1 MLHPVAWRG
10 QPSPRKVACSKAS
23 DAGMFI
29 AMAYQTVA
37 PALIR
42 GQAPRDHIIDRL
54 IAERAP
60 KLAASAAWPLVRP
73 LLHGLLNY
81 AKARRLADAIA
92 PMSGREALAF
102 VSALMAVQ
110 VEIRGLERV
119 PRAGRAIAVVNHPTG
134 IADAVAVYDALKAV
148 RPDLTF
154 YANSDAHRVAKGFDE
169 VAIPVEWRQERR
181 TRQGARLA
189 LIATRAA
196 MEAQRLL
203 VVFPAGRIS
212 RRRGGALADL
222 PWAGSA
228 FSVARK
234 CQAAILPMHLA
245 GPKSALFHFLDR
257 FSGELRD
264 ITLFHEFLNKRGKA
278 FRLTVG
284 PSVPPPRLPADAGE
298 AAAAMKAYVEQV
310 LPGDPARPFA

>member
-1 MLHPVAWRG
+1 MLHPVARRG
-10 QPSPRKVACSKAS
+10 QPSPYKGACSRTP
-23 DAGMFI
+23 DTGMLI
-29 AMAYQTVA
+29 AMAYQTA
-37 PALIR
+37 SPALIR
-42 GQAPRDHIIDRL
+42 SQAPRDHIVDRL

-60 KLAASAAWPLVRP
+60 RLAASAAWPLLRP
-73 LLHGLLNY
+73 LFHGLLNY

-92 PMSGREALAF
+92 PMGGRDALAF
-102 VSALMAVQ
+102 VSELMAVQ

-134 IADAVAVYDALKAV
+134 IADAVAVFDALKAV

-154 YANSDAHRVAKGFDE
+154 YANADAHRVARGFDE
-169 VAIPVEWRQERR
+169 VAIPVEWREERR

-196 MEAQRLL
+196 MEAERLL

-212 RRRGGALADL
+212 RRRGGILADL
-222 PWAGSA
+222 AWAGSA

-234 CQAAILPMHLA
+234 CQATILPMHLA
-245 GPKSALFHFLDR
+245 GPTSALFHFFDG

-264 ITLFHEFLNKRGKA
+264 ITLFHELLNKRGKT
-278 FRLTVG
+278 FRLTIG
-284 PSVPPPRLPADAGE
+284 AAVPPERLPGDADA
-298 AAAAMKAYVEQV
+298 AARAVKAYVETV
-310 LPGDPARPFA
+310 LPGDPGRSFS

>member
-1 MLHPVAWRG
+1 
-10 QPSPRKVACSKAS
+10 
-23 DAGMFI
+23 
-29 AMAYQTVA
+29 MAYQTA
-37 PALIR
+37 SPALIR
-42 GQAPRDHIIDRL
+42 SQAPGDHVIDRL

-60 KLAASAAWPLVRP
+60 KLAASPAWPLVKP
-73 LLHGLLNY
+73 ILHGLLNY
-81 AKARRLADAIA
+81 EKARRLADAIA
-92 PMSGREALAF
+92 PMSGRAALGF
-102 VSALMAVQ
+102 VSELMAVQ
-110 VEIRGLERV
+110 VELRGLERV

-134 IADAVAVYDALKAV
+134 IADAVAVYDALKGV

-154 YANSDAHRVAKGFDE
+154 YANADAHRVARGFDE
-169 VAIPVEWRQERR
+169 VAIPVEWREERR

-196 MEAQRLL
+196 MEAERLL

-212 RRRGGALADL
+212 RRRRGVLADL

-234 CQAAILPMHLA
+234 CRAVILPMHLA
-245 GPKSALFHFLDR
+245 GPESALFHFLDR

-284 PSVPPPRLPADAGE
+284 AAVPPERLPADGGE
-298 AAAAMKAYVEQV
+298 AAAMMKAYVEQV
-310 LPGDPARPFA
+310 LAADPARPFA

>member
-1 MLHPVAWRG
+1 ML
-10 QPSPRKVACSKAS
+10 
-23 DAGMFI
+23 I
-29 AMAYQTVA
+29 AMAYQIAA

-42 GQAPRDHIIDRL
+42 SHAPRDHIVDRL

-60 KLAASAAWPLVRP
+60 RLAASAAWPLIRP

-81 AKARRLADAIA
+81 GRARRLADTIA
-92 PMSGREALAF
+92 PMSGRDALAF
-102 VSALMAVQ
+102 VCDLLAVE

-134 IADAVAVYDALKAV
+134 IADAVAVYDALKGV
-148 RPDLTF
+148 RPDLIF
-154 YANSDAHRVAKGFDE
+154 YANSDAHRVARGFDE

-189 LIATRAA
+189 LTATRAA
-196 MEAQRLL
+196 MEAERLL

-212 RRRGGALADL
+212 RRRGGVLADL
-222 PWAGSA
+222 AWAPSA

-234 CQAAILPMHLA
+234 CQATILPMHLA
-245 GPKSALFHFLDR
+245 GPASALFHFFDG

-264 ITLFHEFLNKRGKA
+264 ITLFHELLNKRGKT

-284 PSVPPPRLPADAGE
+284 PAIPAERLPADAGE
-298 AAAAMKAYVEQV
+298 AAAAMKAYVERG
-310 LPGDPARPFA
+310 LPADPARPFA